1 MTRQAILKTELLA
14 VAALVA
20 IALLAGRWLGQPVT
34 WLCVALGLYLAWLLI
49 NLWRLCR
56 WLDLGAG
63 KPPAFC
69 GLPGAIAGDFKS
81 VLEAT
86 AKGKRKRSGYQKRL
100 RQAISAL
107 PHAALIIDRNDLIQW
122 SNPAARPMLGLEWP
136 QDRGQAIKQLIPQ
149 PELHAY
155 MAAGDFA
162 QPIEFDS
169 PGHHGLRLS
178 LQVTRFGRKRQ
189 RLVLATDVTR
199 LHNLDRVRRDF
210 VANVSHELRTPLTVI
225 SGFLETME
233 EDSEHHPEWRRSIEL
248 MEQQTR
254 RMKALINDLLALSK
268 LEMDGVNEQEQEPV
282 PVPALLR
289 TVVDEAAS
297 ISSVDE
303 HRISV
308 DADPGL
314 WLLGS
319 PEPLRSVFSNLV
331 VNAVQHTPP
340 GTEVR
345 VGWRRD
351 GDDAVFSVRDDGD
364 GIPPNH
370 LPRLTERFYRVD
382 KARSRRKGGT
392 GLGLAIVKHA
402 LARHG
407 SSLEV
412 SSREGNGACFECR
425 FAEARL
431 VSAGD
436 QR

>member
-1 MTRQAILKTELLA
+1 MTRRTLFKTELLA

-20 IALLAGRWLGQPVT
+20 AALFAGRWLGQPLA
-34 WLCVALGLYLAWLLI
+34 WLCAALGLYLAWLLI

-63 KPPAFC
+63 KPPPFA
-69 GLPGAIAGDFKS
+69 GLPGAIAADFKL

-107 PHAALIIDRNDLIQW
+107 PHAALIIDGHDRIQW
-122 SNPAARPMLGLEWP
+122 SNAAARPLLGLEWP
-136 QDRGQAIKQLIPQ
+136 QDRGLAIRQLIPQ
-149 PELHAY
+149 PEFRTY
-155 MAAGDFA
+155 MAAGHFA

-169 PGHHGLRLS
+169 PGHHGHHGHRLS
-178 LQVTRFGRKRQ
+178 LLVTRFGRKRQ
-189 RLVLATDVTR
+189 RLVLATDITR

-233 EDSEHHPEWRRSIEL
+233 EDNEHHPEWQRSIEL

-268 LEMDGVNEQEQEPV
+268 LEMDSSNEQEPI
-282 PVPALLR
+282 PVPALLQ
-289 TVVDEAAS
+289 TVVDEATH
-297 ISSVDE
+297 ISAANG
-303 HRISV
+303 HHISL

-314 WLLGS
+314 WLLGNQ
-319 PEPLRSVFSNLV
+319 EPLRSVFSNLV

-340 GTEVR
+340 GAEVQ
-345 VGWRRD
+345 VSWRRD
-351 GDDAVFSVRDDGD
+351 GDTAVFSVCDNGD
-364 GIPPNH
+364 GIPADH

-407 SSLEV
+407 SRLEV
-412 SSREGNGACFECR
+412 NSREGQGACFECR
-425 FAEARL
+425 FAEIRI
-431 VSAGD
+431 VPMSSS
-436 QR
+436 

>member
-1 MTRQAILKTELLA
+1 MTRQAILKSELLA
-14 VAALVA
+14 VAGLIAVAL
-20 IALLAGRWLGQPVT
+20 IAGRWLGQPVA
-34 WLCVALGLYLAWLLI
+34 WLCAALSLYLAWVLI
-49 NLWRLCR
+49 NLWRLSR

-63 KPPAFC
+63 KPPVFS
-69 GLPGAIAGDFKS
+69 GLPGAIASEFRS
-81 VLEAT
+81 VLEAS

-107 PHAALIIDRNDLIQW
+107 PHAALIIDRNDRIQW

-136 QDRGQAIKQLIPQ
+136 QDRGQAIKQLIPK

-155 MAAGDFA
+155 MAAGQFA

-169 PGHHGLRLS
+169 PGHHGHHGHRLS
-178 LQVTRFGRKRQ
+178 LLVTRFGRKRQ
-189 RLVLATDVTR
+189 RLVLATDITR

-225 SGFLETME
+225 GGFLETME
-233 EDSEHHPEWRRSIEL
+233 EDSERYPEWQRSIEL

-268 LEMDGVNEQEQEPV
+268 LEMDSIDAQEPV
-282 PVPALLR
+282 PVPALLQ

-297 ISSVDE
+297 VSALNGHHISL
-303 HRISV
+303 

-345 VGWRRD
+345 VSWQRD
-351 GDDAVFSVRDDGD
+351 GDDAVFSVCDDGD

-412 SSREGNGACFECR
+412 SSREGQGACFECR
-425 FAEARL
+425 FAPRWIAVAEGR
-431 VSAGD
+431 
-436 QR
+436 